1 MKATLIEGNLLT
13 LSTIPSEFF
22 SENSCPDND
31 FLFRLVSGDGFKS
44 YVITSTH
51 TKVIRDSLNQYAGNH
66 QKDIAILS
74 SVIYWQKR
82 TIDFQ
87 ALHTAFLLNS
97 ISEEDFEQ
105 EAEKFAVRQRRID
118 PEAIAFIIDRLDNL
132 LGVDFDTS
140 DYADYFKCT
149 PKNVLEGLRL
159 LPKETHSN
167 KLPSV
172 TE

>member
-1 MKATLIEGNLLT
+1 MKATLIESNSLT
-13 LSTIPSEFF
+13 LSTIQPEFF
-22 SENSCPDND
+22 SANSSTDND

-44 YVITSTH
+44 YLVTSTQ
-51 TKVIRDSLNQYAGNH
+51 TKVIRDSFNEYVDNH

-97 ISEEDFEQ
+97 ITEEGFEQ

-118 PEAIAFIIDRLDNL
+118 PETIAVVIDRLDNL
-132 LGVDFDTS
+132 LGIDFDTS

-159 LPKETHSN
+159 LPKESHTN
-167 KLPSV
+167 KLPLV